1 MRRRRGTSGQAT
13 IEFALIYGGVILPL
27 TFMTIFVAEQL
38 WIWHSVTEFTRDGAA
53 YAATHC
59 ATDGT
64 NVIGYMQARVPAMI
78 DQQRFSSGEAGIQV
92 SYFTTAADGTSTPY
106 DPNACSSCLPDAVS
120 VSITN
125 YQFLRFAGFLGLAP
139 TTLPPFTT
147 TVPMESGGY
156 QDASGSCTE

>member
-1 MRRRRGTSGQAT
+1 MRRRRRSGQAT
-13 IEFALIYGGVILPL
+13 IEFALVYGAVFMPL

-38 WIWHSVTEFTRDGAA
+38 WIWHSVSDFTRDGAS

-59 ATDGT
+59 ATDGS
-64 NVIGYMQARVPAMI
+64 NVVGYMVNRVPAMI
-78 DQQRFSSGEAGIQV
+78 DQNRFQGGEAVINVEYITIG
-92 SYFTTAADGTSTPY
+92 ADGARAPY
-106 DPNACSSCLPDAVS
+106 DPTACGSCMPDAVS

-139 TTLPPFTT
+139 ATMPPFTT

-156 QDASGSCTE
+156 QDASGSCTQ